1 MSLKLKQKIH
11 IKAIFGNIGLF
22 LYIPALM
29 AFISIAISLVF
40 KEYFAILPLLIIG
53 TVNLAVAFILHKF
66 CFEPQKVHLWDAMI
80 SIALS
85 WFFCAIFGAI
95 KYFVLAKIAILSNIS
110 VDSVYLLSKPINAV
124 FESFSGFT
132 SSGLTMLQK
141 VEDLPKTI
149 QWLRS
154 FQQWIGGVGLII
166 FVLSLIEPKS
176 EEYQL
181 YFAETKSKGFN
192 KSLINTTRSIIFIY
206 SIFTIL
212 GILLFALAKMG
223 IWASINHA
231 MSAIATGGFTI
242 TDNSFMGYS
251 FIIKII
257 AIFLMILG
265 AMSFT
270 LHHKIFVQR
279 KFLEFFKNIQ
289 NRVFFILLIVGSS
302 LIILINF
309 KSNHFINYIFQW
321 VSSLATCG
329 FSSQKIAN
337 LLPSTKFLMIIA
349 MIIGGCSG
357 STVGGLK
364 IRRVIFLFQ
373 SISLRVVSFTLLKE
387 KKILTK
393 KRQPK
398 KEEPS
403 GVYLPESQKTER
415 LYEASV
421 LFFLWIFTLFAG
433 VFLLLLLEP
442 EKKIIDIFFDV
453 TSAMSNVGLS
463 TGVTIDSLKDFS
475 KIIFILLMWIG
486 RLEII
491 PILVLFI
498 SFFYSCPKKS
508 FQKK

>member
-1 MSLKLKQKIH
+1 MTFKFHQKIH

-22 LYIPALM
+22 LYIPAFM
-29 AFISIAISLVF
+29 AFITIGISLIF
-40 KEYFAILPLLIIG
+40 QEYFAILPLLITG
-53 TVNLAVAFILHKF
+53 AFNLAIAYILHRF

-80 SIALS
+80 SIALA

-95 KYFVLAKIAILSNIS
+95 EYLAIAKVSLASNIS
-110 VDSVYLLSKPINAV
+110 QDSVYLLAKPINAL

-132 SSGLTMLQK
+132 SSGLTMLDK
-141 VEDLPKTI
+141 VSTLPKTI

-154 FQQWIGGVGLII
+154 FQQWVGGIGLII
-166 FVLSLIEPKS
+166 FVLSLIEPKN

-181 YFAETKSKGFN
+181 YFVETKSKGFR
-192 KSLINTTRSIIFIY
+192 KSLLNTTRSIILIY
-206 SIFTIL
+206 SIFTVL
-212 GILLFALAKMG
+212 GILLFSLAKMD
-223 IWASINHA
+223 IWAAINHS
-231 MSAIATGGFTI
+231 MSAISTGGFTI
-242 TDNSFMGYS
+242 TDNSFEGYS
-251 FIIKII
+251 NIIQII
-257 AIFLMILG
+257 AMFLLIIG

-270 LHHKIFVQR
+270 LHYKIFIQR
-279 KFLEFFKNIQ
+279 KFLDFFKNLQ
-289 NRVFFILLIVGSS
+289 NRVFFIILIVGSI
-302 LIILINF
+302 LIISINL
-309 KSNHFINYIFQW
+309 KLNHFINYIFQW
-321 VSSLATCG
+321 ISSLATCG
-329 FSSQKIAN
+329 FYSQKIAN
-337 LLPSTKFLMIIA
+337 LTTATKFLMIIA

-373 SISLRVVSFTLLKE
+373 SLTLRIISFTILKE
-387 KKILTK
+387 KKLLK
-393 KRQPK
+393 KIPK

-403 GVYLPESQKTER
+403 GVYLPESKKTER

-421 LFFLWIFTLFAG
+421 LFFLWILTLFVG

-463 TGVTIDSLKDFS
+463 TGVTIDSLKTFS
-475 KIIFILLMWIG
+475 KIIFIFLMWLG

-498 SFFYSCPKKS
+498 SFFYSYPKKYY
-508 FQKK
+508 KKK